1 MLYYMMLLLSLHA
14 RGALTQTETQE
25 TDTNKD
31 TTDETF
37 LRDAYG

>member
-1 MLYYMMLLLSLHA
+1 MLYYMMLLLSLQA
-14 RGALTQTETQE
+14 RGALTLTETPE